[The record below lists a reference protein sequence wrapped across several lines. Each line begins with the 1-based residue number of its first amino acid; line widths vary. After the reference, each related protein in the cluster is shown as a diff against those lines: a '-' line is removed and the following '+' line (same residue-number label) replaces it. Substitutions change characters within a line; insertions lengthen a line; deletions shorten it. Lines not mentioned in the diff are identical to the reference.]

1 MAFKNVT
8 DCPIDA
14 PEDPYG
20 AYSNAIRL
28 SSDGNDVLIDF
39 CVYSE
44 TENRA
49 RVVSRVRVAQAFLP
63 VILQKIE
70 HDLNLSV
77 PGHVDKLFV
86 MPAVRG
92 NN

>member
-8 DCPIDA
+8 DCPIDL

-20 AYSNAIRL
+20 SYANAIQL
-28 SSDGNDVLIDF
+28 SSDGNEILIDF

-63 VILQKIE
+63 IILQKIE
-70 HDLNLSV
+70 HDLQLTSPKNLAQ
-77 PGHVDKLFV
+77 LFV
-86 MPAVRG
+86 MPPVG
-92 NN
+92 GSN